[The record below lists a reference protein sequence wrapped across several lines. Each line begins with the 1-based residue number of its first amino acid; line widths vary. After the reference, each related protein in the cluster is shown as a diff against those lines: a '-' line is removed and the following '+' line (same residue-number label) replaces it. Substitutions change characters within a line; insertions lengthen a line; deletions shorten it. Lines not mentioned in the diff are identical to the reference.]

1 MSTFDSTKLPLPQ
14 VLANITSGNIQLP
27 DFQRGWVW
35 DDEHVK
41 SLLISIARSFPV
53 GAVMMLDTGGEV
65 RFQVRPIE
73 NVDFKDKVPEPE
85 RLILDGQQRLTSL
98 TQVLALDKPV
108 QTFDAKRN
116 EIKRYYYID
125 IALALE
131 DYIDIA
137 LALEDGGLEE
147 AFISVPADKKVKT
160 NFDRDVVLDLSTREL
175 EIANFHFPCSEILKS
190 SPWEYALIQQTPER
204 IQDFMAFREKVID
217 AFKDYQLPAIT
228 LGKATS
234 KEAVCL
240 VFEKVNTGGVPLSV
254 FELVTATFA
263 ADGFNLRDDWFG
275 SKQRDVKGRATRLNK
290 EPILKGIAAADFLQ
304 VISILKSSGVRKVDI
319 VAGKKGKAI
328 SAVSAKRA
336 TVLSLTLDD
345 YLKWAPEVEEGF
357 LLVAK
362 FMRKQCF
369 FNARELP
376 YRTQLVPLAAVLS
389 QIKER
394 WLEPRVYERLSRWFW
409 CGVLG
414 ELYGGAVETRIAND
428 YEELMPWVLSDLDDE
443 EFELAHPFPR
453 TISESAFQESRLDTL
468 RSRNSAA
475 YKGLNVLVLR
485 QGARDFF
492 WKATIQELE
501 KEDLGLDIHHIFPR
515 AWCEDQGIKESVY
528 NSIVNKTPISCK
540 ANRMIGRKAPSTYLA
555 DLQKHTQVKL
565 SEEAMNEILASHHI
579 PKAHLHEDDFDAFYS
594 GRKGKLLQF
603 VEGVMGKSAQLD
615 QSGAV
620 YTTEVVS

>member
-1 MSTFDSTKLPLPQ
+1 
-14 VLANITSGNIQLP
+14 
-27 DFQRGWVW
+27 
-35 DDEHVK
+35 
-41 SLLISIARSFPV
+41 
-53 GAVMMLDTGGEV
+53 
-65 RFQVRPIE
+65 
-73 NVDFKDKVPEPE
+73 
-85 RLILDGQQRLTSL
+85 
-98 TQVLALDKPV
+98 
-108 QTFDAKRN
+108 
-116 EIKRYYYID
+116 
-125 IALALE
+125 
-131 DYIDIA
+131 
-137 LALEDGGLEE
+137 
-147 AFISVPADKKVKT
+147 
-160 NFDRDVVLDLSTREL
+160 
-175 EIANFHFPCSEILKS
+175 
-190 SPWEYALIQQTPER
+190 
-204 IQDFMAFREKVID
+204 MAFREKVID

-275 SKQRDVKGRATRLNK
+275 SKQRDVIGRATRLNK

-304 VISILKSSGVRKVDI
+304 VISILKSSGMRKADI
-319 VAGKKGKAI
+319 AAGKKGKAV

-336 TVLSLTLDD
+336 TVLSLTLED
-345 YLKWAPEVEEGF
+345 YQKWALEVEEGF

-369 FNARELP
+369 FSGRELP

-414 ELYGGAVETRIAND
+414 ELYGGAVETRIAID
-428 YEELMPWVLSDLDDE
+428 YEELMPWIISDLDDE
-443 EFELAHPFPR
+443 VYDLMDGLPR
-453 TISESAFQESRLDTL
+453 TISEAAFQESRLDTL

-501 KEDLGLDIHHIFPR
+501 KEDLDLDIHHIFPR
-515 AWCEDQGIKESVY
+515 AWCEDEGIKESVY
-528 NSIVNKTPISCK
+528 NSIVNKTPISYK
-540 ANRMIGRKAPSTYLA
+540 ANRMIGRKAPSVYLA

-565 SEEAMNEILASHHI
+565 SEEAMDEILASHHI
-579 PKAHLHEDDFDAFYS
+579 PRNELREDDFDAFYR
-594 GRKGKLLQF
+594 GRKGKLLQI

-615 QSGAV
+615 QSGAA
-620 YTTEVVS
+620 YKIEVEA